1 MKKISII
8 IPMYNSE
15 AFIRQTIQ
23 SVIQQ
28 TYSNLEV
35 LVVDDGST
43 DEGVK
48 ICRELSLADNRIHV
62 YSLEKRGVS
71 AARNYGL
78 SIANGEYIFFLD
90 SDDMIYPSLLKELL
104 CQMEEQEAV
113 LGFCSYMRLD
123 SKEMD
128 ALEEVPYEKE
138 RCDCQSAKGEAVQE
152 WFHKTYKNDMSGIGG
167 KMFRAEMLGSLRFD
181 ENLMN
186 GEDTWFVYHFASQGA
201 QTVFLPQKWYYYRK
215 HSGSVTNSSAI
226 LFGEKYF
233 ESTKRIRDSEYQ
245 KKNLDFALEWE
256 MYFIYQ
262 MEKKYLVLKEIG
274 KKKEYRKVK
283 EIARGE
289 RKHPLYSLI
298 SRKERSLFFS
308 CFYCIPL
315 FRLQRYLIYLCSKW
329 KQRLCR
335 LL

>member
-138 RCDCQSAKGEAVQE
+138 RCDCQSAKGEAITP
-152 WFHKTYKNDMSGIGG
+152 FFLIG
-167 KMFRAEMLGSLRFD
+167 
-181 ENLMN
+181 
-186 GEDTWFVYHFASQGA
+186 
-201 QTVFLPQKWYYYRK
+201 
-215 HSGSVTNSSAI
+215 
-226 LFGEKYF
+226 
-233 ESTKRIRDSEYQ
+233 
-245 KKNLDFALEWE
+245 DF
-256 MYFIYQ
+256 F
-262 MEKKYLVLKEIG
+262 
-274 KKKEYRKVK
+274 
-283 EIARGE
+283 
-289 RKHPLYSLI
+289 
-298 SRKERSLFFS
+298 
-308 CFYCIPL
+308 
-315 FRLQRYLIYLCSKW
+315 
-329 KQRLCR
+329 
-335 LL
+335 